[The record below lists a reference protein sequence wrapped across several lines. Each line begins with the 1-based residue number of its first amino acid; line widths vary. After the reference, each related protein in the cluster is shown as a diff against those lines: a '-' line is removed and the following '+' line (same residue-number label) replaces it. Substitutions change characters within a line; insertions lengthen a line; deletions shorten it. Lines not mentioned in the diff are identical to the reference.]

1 MESVIIA
8 VAVVISVA
16 YLLWQMWEADLI
28 DQG

>member
-1 MESVIIA
+1 MESLIVA

-16 YLLWQMWEADLI
+16 YLLWQLWEADFI